1 MIDAVCERR
10 SFVRNPRTLSF
21 QKIGTELP
29 GNLQIARHPHGEIE
43 GLREWDI
50 SEKFVIEDTDYSE
63 QLRLKDFA
71 DISINQNDAI
81 VDSLERSDKRPIVH
95 WLPINQSRTARLTS
109 PSGNGF
115 RVDEGLIENIDL
127 VEGSIIQLERVGFA
141 RIEKIPENGPVDL
154 LYLNGLSLK
163 HI

>member
-1 MIDAVCERR
+1 M
-10 SFVRNPRTLSF
+10 S
-21 QKIGTELP
+21 
-29 GNLQIARHPHGEIE
+29 
-43 GLREWDI
+43 
-50 SEKFVIEDTDYSE
+50 
-63 QLRLKDFA
+63 LKDFA

-95 WLPINQSRTARLTS
+95 WLPINQSRMARLTS

-154 LYLNGLSLK
+154 LYLHG
-163 HI
+163 